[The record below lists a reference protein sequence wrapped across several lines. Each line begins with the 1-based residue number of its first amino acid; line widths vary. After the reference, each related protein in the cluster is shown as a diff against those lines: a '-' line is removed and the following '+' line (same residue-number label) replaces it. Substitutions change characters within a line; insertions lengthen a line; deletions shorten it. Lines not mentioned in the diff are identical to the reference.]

1 MNRLLRLNLS
11 KTCSGKSSIDSRL
24 LTPAGSLG
32 GRMLNFTQFLLTF
45 ATSLAVAAL
54 AGLFLVSPSVSI
66 RKALTF
72 ARKNIVFLVVL
83 ALLPAMTIVIDLLDV
98 STTGQAAKQTEYTNW
113 FMQMGGGTVSALQT
127 RLNYGFMIDT
137 SIVFYVWVFSFVTIF
152 SPVVLIL
159 TGDERTFRRYSV
171 AMAANYIVM
180 IPFYILIPVGV
191 ACAAPG
197 SGVLP
202 LLYVHPNWGHL
213 VTSIDP
219 LNNGFPSGHTSL
231 MVTTFLVFALARG
244 KYRGYSAFLGVAAGG
259 IVLSV
264 FLLGVHWPIDVLV
277 GAVIACVAVY
287 LSGNRMVVALAERIA
302 GIGRRLPEI
311 EPGLPLPSYSFH
323 EPMAYPRG
331 TLTLSSYS
339 HQFVV
344 GRSEGL
350 PVSLMPGSIR
360 MNQALYIHHTNWR
373 AETDEVRQA
382 LPVGVRGD

>member
-1 MNRLLRLNLS
+1 MLS
-11 KTCSGKSSIDSRL
+11 
-24 LTPAGSLG
+24 
-32 GRMLNFTQFLLTF
+32 FTEFLLMF
-45 ATSLAVAAL
+45 VASLAAAAL
-54 AGLFLVSPSVSI
+54 AGLFFVSRSLSV
-66 RKALTF
+66 RKAVTI
-72 ARKNIVFLVVL
+72 AKKNVVFLVVL
-83 ALLPAMTIVIDLLDV
+83 AILPAMTLTIDLLDV
-98 STTGQAAKQTEYTNW
+98 TVTDHVTKQMEYTDW
-113 FMQMGGGTVSALQT
+113 FMEMGGGTVSALQT
-127 RLNYGFMIDT
+127 RLNYGIMIDT
-137 SIVFYVWVFSFVTIF
+137 SILFYVWVFSFVTLF
-152 SPVVLIL
+152 SPALLLL
-159 TGDERTFRRYSV
+159 TGDERTLRRYSV
-171 AMAANYIVM
+171 AMAANYMVM

-191 ACAAPG
+191 ASASPE

-202 LLYVHPNWGHL
+202 LLYVYPNWGHL

-231 MVTTFLVFALARG
+231 MVTTFLVFLLARG
-244 KYRGYSAFLGVAAGG
+244 KYRGYSAFLGIAAGG

-277 GAVIACVAVY
+277 GAVIAGGAAY
-287 LSGNRMVVALAERIA
+287 LSGNRTGVALTERIA
-302 GIGRRLPEI
+302 GIGRRLPKIRPE
-311 EPGLPLPSYSFH
+311 LPAPSYSFN

-331 TLTLSSYS
+331 ILTLSSYS

-382 LPVGVRGD
+382 LPDGVRAD